1 VRGDPAVR
9 RRRLRAQLL
18 AGPAAR
24 SAAEVAGRLLAIQ
37 SQNLRAGRLA
47 VRARTKG
54 LAVADVNAELEDRS
68 VVISW
73 LCRGTLHMVRRDD
86 YPWLLGL
93 SAPTQRQGNLRRLYQ
108 CGFNPDRARKAA
120 GLIVRMLGDEGPL
133 LRSAIGERLRAAGF
147 VVEGQALVHLL
158 YLPSLDGR
166 IIRGPFR
173 GAEQAFV
180 LTRDWLSEEPA
191 ALAPE
196 RRPAALA
203 ELARRY
209 LTGHGP
215 ASAADLALW
224 AGLPLRDAVAGLEGA
239 AGELRAVGGDLV
251 DLGTRRRAVR
261 ELPPRL
267 LPAFDAYLLG
277 WKDRAYTLPAGRVTE
292 VRLGGIIRPVAVV
305 DGFAV
310 GTWTTRRSGRR
321 MAVDVGYW
329 GDVGETARVGLEAE
343 AADVAR
349 FEAAS
354 R

>member
-54 LAVADVNAELEDRS
+54 LAVGDVNAELEDRS

-93 SAPTQRQGNLRRLYQ
+93 SAPTQRQANLRRLYQ
-108 CGFNPDRARKAA
+108 CGFSPDRARTAA

-133 LRSAIGERLRAAGF
+133 RRSAIGERLRAAGF

-191 ALAPE
+191 AFAPE

-209 LTGHGP
+209 LAGHGP

-277 WKDRAYTLPAGRVTE
+277 WKDRAYTVPPERVTE

-305 DGFAV
+305 DGLAV
-310 GTWTTRRSGRR
+310 GTWATRRSGRR
-321 MAVDVGYW
+321 MAVDVEYW